1 MLKNQ
6 QQNQSIRILNLLK
19 PIAAGLLLVGL
30 QGCFGCDST
39 PINEPGS
46 RSKTSMAGQPEEY
59 MEATRLDAKE
69 DTSLTPTTGQS
80 EDSVAAVDTFEILTD
95 QPVDSTGTDEPNTES
110 GPQ

>member
-1 MLKNQ
+1 
-6 QQNQSIRILNLLK
+6 
-19 PIAAGLLLVGL
+19 
-30 QGCFGCDST
+30 
-39 PINEPGS
+39 
-46 RSKTSMAGQPEEY
+46 